1 MVRVAD
7 SLRLHSR
14 IGWGISQSFHCLVK
28 IVSKVQTLVPDMAP
42 TLGLAFA
49 SQFKIGHSASYYG
62 KFSDS
67 PTSLTRLAEGRNC
80 LLGVNS
86 AGSGVRFT
94 SCEDL

>member
-28 IVSKVQTLVPDMAP
+28 IVSKVQTLIPDMAP

-62 KFSDS
+62 KFSDLPHS
-67 PTSLTRLAEGRNC
+67 QG
-80 LLGVNS
+80 LLKVGTV
-86 AGSGVRFT
+86 F
-94 SCEDL
+94 